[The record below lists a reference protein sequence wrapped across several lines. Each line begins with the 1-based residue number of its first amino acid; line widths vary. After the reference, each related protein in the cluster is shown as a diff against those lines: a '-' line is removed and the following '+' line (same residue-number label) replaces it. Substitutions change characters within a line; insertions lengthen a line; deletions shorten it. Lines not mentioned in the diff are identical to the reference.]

1 MEKGAKKAVEK
12 AAQKAVKRILII
24 QRENIGDLVCA
35 TPLMRTLRQQFPEA
49 YISAYVNSYNAP
61 VLVGNDDLNDVF
73 FYAKAKHLEAG
84 QSVVT
89 ALFQRISTIW
99 KLATKRF
106 DRVILAEP
114 EYSRGLVRFAA
125 WLTFGVRNK
134 QIIGF
139 TSASGEHTGLHQHL
153 PQNNN
158 LCTAEF
164 VHGLH
169 VALTGAIVPRPPP
182 PPPCRVVADNASQK
196 TENTTRVALHISAR
210 KPSQRWSADNFIAL
224 AKELNVQLNTTT
236 NIEFHL
242 FWSPG
247 ATDNPRHPGDDEK
260 AAQILAALENT
271 TPPIRIK
278 PVPTATLRDLIDQL
292 AAADIVICADGGAMH
307 IAAGLGKP
315 IVCLFGKS
323 DAKRWRPWGVPYQLL
338 QKPSLNVADITV
350 AEVVAAF
357 VLLKQMPL
365 QA

>member
-1 MEKGAKKAVEK
+1 LEVEVKKAVEK
-12 AAQKAVKRILII
+12 TVKRILII

-35 TPLMRTLRQQFPEA
+35 TPLMRTVRQQFPDA
-49 YISAYVNSYNAP
+49 YIAVYVNSYNAP
-61 VLVGNDDLNDVF
+61 VLVGNDDLNDVY
-73 FYAKAKHLEAG
+73 FYAKAKHLAVG
-84 QSVVT
+84 QSLID
-89 ALFQRISTIW
+89 ALFKRISTIW

-106 DRVILAEP
+106 DTVILAEP
-114 EYSRGLVRFAA
+114 MYSRGLVRFAA

-139 TSASGEHTGLHQHL
+139 ASAAGEHTGLHQHF
-153 PQNNN
+153 PQNDS

-164 VHGLH
+164 MHGLH
-169 VALTGAIVPRPPP
+169 LGLHAALNGTQVGAQVAA
-182 PPPCRVVADNASQK
+182 PPCRVVASSVPQKIGNA
-196 TENTTRVALHISAR
+196 TRVALHISAR
-210 KPSQRWSADNFIAL
+210 KPSQRWSADNFIAV
-224 AKELNVQLNTTT
+224 AKQLNAAT
-236 NIEFHL
+236 NIEFLL

-247 ATDNPRHPGDDEK
+247 TADNPRHPGDDEK
-260 AAQILAALENT
+260 ATHILTSLANT
-271 TPPIRIK
+271 SPSMRIK
-278 PVPTATLRDLIDQL
+278 PIATAVLRDLIDQL

-338 QKPSLNVADITV
+338 QKPSLDVADITV

-357 VLLKQMPL
+357 ALLTTMPH